1 MIILISNNISRLA
14 LINNSVEQ
22 DEKKCA
28 SIPFNNHSFIRNLS
42 PALNSK

>member
-1 MIILISNNISRLA
+1 MTILISNNISRSA

-22 DEKKCA
+22 DEKKCV
-28 SIPFNNHSFIRNLS
+28 SISFNNHFFIRNLS